1 MSDEGGRARWIVR
14 AVTFAIA
21 WFVAYVVLSLPA
33 VLLDAWSGLRLQYR
47 PGAYNLFTLTLAL
60 AAVPAVF
67 LAWQIPRWL
76 RL

>member
-1 MSDEGGRARWIVR
+1 MRRVWVFL
-14 AVTFAIA
+14 VA

-47 PGAYNLFTLTLAL
+47 PGPYNLFTLMLAL
-60 AAVPAVF
+60 TAIPAVF
-67 LAWQIPRWL
+67 LAWQLPRWL